1 MFDNLQKREIF
12 HLIFLR
18 QFTRRIKT
26 NKYAL
31 KGGSNIR
38 FFYNS
43 PRYSEDM
50 DLDIDGMEIFM
61 LKEIVMEILESK
73 TLATALRPFQ
83 IDNIVPPDI
92 GKAKQTET
100 VQRFKIHLL
109 TSAGEDLFTKIEF
122 SRRGLETGYMA
133 DSVNEVIL
141 RAYKQ
146 PPLIISH
153 YPADMVIA
161 QKIRALAD
169 RIKPQPRDVFD
180 IFILHSQLE
189 KAGLDKMKTS
199 LSKDTLKTAEEML
212 FALDYKIYSDTVGNY
227 LNSQDRNYYDKS
239 EIWEKIQLK
248 VAEIVK
254 V

>member
-1 MFDNLQKREIF
+1 MFDHLQKREIF
-12 HLIFLR
+12 HLTFLR
-18 QFTRRIKT
+18 QFARRIKT

-50 DLDIDGMEIFM
+50 DLDIDGIEIFM

-73 TLATALRPFQ
+73 TLVTTLRPFQ
-83 IDNIVPPDI
+83 IDNIVPPNI

-100 VQRFKIHLL
+100 VQRFKVHLL

-122 SRRGLETGYMA
+122 SRRGLEMGYRF

-146 PPLIISH
+146 PPLIIPH
-153 YPADMVIA
+153 YPADLVIA
-161 QKIRALAD
+161 QKIRAMAD

-189 KAGLDKMKTS
+189 SAELDKVKNS
-199 LSKDTLKTAEEML
+199 LSKDVLKAAEEML

-227 LNSQDRNYYDKS
+227 LSNQDRDYFDKP
-239 EIWEKIQLK
+239 EVWEKIQLN
-248 VAEIVK
+248 VGEIIRV
-254 V
+254 